1 MPMSLGTM
9 IVIVIVILILLPL
22 TVWVRRLQA
31 RGVISDDRP
40 LGRVIR
46 ERLTGKPAQLTP
58 PDYRQSRLR
67 YYSLVLLTV
76 PIATAALTAITKPH
90 NALGLV
96 VGPALIAGML
106 VLGISEDRFTGVS
119 RRQRIACASLSGL
132 GVAMLAFIFIAG
144 LDPHAAFTSS
154 GR

>member
-46 ERLTGKPAQLTP
+46 ERLTGKPPSSPHLTTASP
-58 PDYRQSRLR
+58 GC
-67 YYSLVLLTV
+67 
-76 PIATAALTAITKPH
+76 ATTAL
-90 NALGLV
+90 
-96 VGPALIAGML
+96 
-106 VLGISEDRFTGVS
+106 
-119 RRQRIACASLSGL
+119 
-132 GVAMLAFIFIAG
+132 
-144 LDPHAAFTSS
+144 SS
-154 GR
+154 